1 MGFARVDGRAV
12 VADFEVE
19 TAVQNS
25 AMEAA

>member
-1 MGFARVDGRAV
+1 MPRNDGPVDASIERLSL
-12 VADFEVE
+12 E